1 MKNIKIGTKL
11 IASYLAITIIAIC
24 ACVYLL
30 LKMSQIND
38 GTTQLYEKAVQPLE
52 NMATVAREVQM
63 LRITIYQAIL
73 SESKEEL
80 RKIARTNDSL
90 RAEVTKIYDIETK
103 RLIKQKNKDI
113 MAGAKKALEDY
124 GNAYPKFITSL
135 ENGAERKIPR
145 DLYEIANKLA
155 QYNRELVLSKGEVS
169 EEINSNSDKTYNFAM
184 QMSIAVLSVMI
195 ILSIIIGLYMTFSIT
210 KPLGN
215 VVEVMKKGEEG
226 DMRAR
231 SGINQEDE
239 IGKVARAVDNF
250 FEKIQRIL
258 RTLHE
263 NSDSLAGASEELSS
277 VSRMLA
283 AGSEETVNQ
292 SNNVASTAEEMAVN
306 INAMA
311 SSAEEASVNANEV
324 AGAAEELSTNMNTIA
339 SAVEEM
345 SASINQIAGNTGEVR
360 KVATDATTKA
370 SAATNAMSKLGAAA
384 KEIGQVTDVIKK
396 IADKT
401 NLLALNATIEAAS
414 AGEAGKGF
422 AVVAGEIKELANQSA
437 QSADDIAHRI
447 EGIQTGTNDAV
458 KVIHDVSDIIEKINV
473 SVVAIAGH
481 VDQQTKASNEIASNV
496 AQANTGTKRIAGAIG
511 EVAKGSND
519 ASRNAG
525 EAAKGANNVSS
536 NTVGMSKVA
545 KESAQ
550 GASQV
555 SVAAAD
561 LSRVAGELKQ
571 VVDQFKV

>member
-1 MKNIKIGTKL
+1 
-11 IASYLAITIIAIC
+11 
-24 ACVYLL
+24 
-30 LKMSQIND
+30 
-38 GTTQLYEKAVQPLE
+38 VQPLK
-52 NMATVAREVQM
+52 NMAATSRMVQI
-63 LRITIYQAIL
+63 LRITAYQAVL
-73 SESKEEL
+73 ADSKEGWH
-80 RKIARTNDSL
+80 KVAATNDSIY
-90 RAEVTKIYDIETK
+90 AEIMKIYDIEEPKLLTPE
-103 RLIKQKNKDI
+103 
-113 MAGAKKALEDY
+113 GKALMRNLKGEIMEY
-124 GNAYPKFITSL
+124 KRKYSEFITGL
-135 ENGAERKIPR
+135 DNGAPRVIPPS
-145 DLYEIANKLA
+145 LYESVLKVVDH
-155 QYNRELVLSKGEVS
+155 NRELVASKDKLSDD
-169 EEINSNSDKTYNFAM
+169 INDESDAIYAFAIK
-184 QMSIAVLSVMI
+184 MSAIVLTIMI
-195 ILSIIIGLYMTFSIT
+195 VLSIIIGIYMTSSIT
-210 KPLGN
+210 RPLGK

-231 SGINQEDE
+231 SDIHQKDE
-239 IGKVARAVDNF
+239 IGIVAHSVDNF

-258 RTLHE
+258 RNLHE
-263 NSDSLAGASEELSS
+263 NSTTLAGASEELSS
-277 VSRMLA
+277 VSRLLA
-283 AGSEETVNQ
+283 TGSEETVNQ
-292 SNNVASTAEEMAVN
+292 SNNVSSTAEQMAVN

-311 SSAEEASVNANEV
+311 SAAEEASVNANEV
-324 AGAAEELSTNMNTIA
+324 AGAAEQLSTNMNTIA

-345 SASINQIAGNTGEVR
+345 SASITQIAGNTGEVR

-370 SAATNAMSKLGAAA
+370 AAATGAMSKLGAAA

-437 QSADDIAHRI
+437 TSADDIARRI

-458 KVIHDVSDIIEKINV
+458 EVIHAVSEIIEKINV
-473 SVVAIAGH
+473 SVGAIAGH

-519 ASRNAG
+519 VSRNAG
-525 EAAKGANNVSS
+525 EAAKGATHVSS

-550 GASQV
+550 GAGQV
-555 SVAAAD
+555 SIAAAD

-571 VVDQFKV
+571 TVDQFKV